1 MKKQILCILVLFGF
15 KCAGQDIIYLA
26 DGTKIA
32 GKITEISLDQIT
44 YYNNANPSGS
54 NHKSISE
61 IQVAFN
67 SSGDYIVFA
76 TSEIITDEQ
85 KKKFMGTISAPHQF
99 DIIVG
104 ADSKVTPALVTGET
118 ETTIIATT
126 NSSELRLKKSDL
138 IFILRKNGN
147 HKIYSNLSLA
157 ILHLATD
164 KGKIDSLLSTN
175 TVIKLQSLTRSKLPV
190 VDTSQK
196 KTDTLPSNNFEVPD
210 LKDFGNKAK
219 EKVKE
224 FTNYILSII
233 NSKSNHLAAVN
244 SIDLACDLFLNE
256 QSRVEVSNVIT
267 QKKNKYKIRDYLNRL
282 LISSSHYDRVQ
293 VEYANINYATKFKKG
308 IDGNWYGTVTFVQKF
323 EGFIDGKLA
332 YADFTKRDVTIVL
345 KHYEKAKMGTMV
357 GEWDLYLDDIGV
369 VETKKV

>member
-1 MKKQILCILVLFGF
+1 M
-15 KCAGQDIIYLA
+15 
-26 DGTKIA
+26 
-32 GKITEISLDQIT
+32 
-44 YYNNANPSGS
+44 
-54 NHKSISE
+54 
-61 IQVAFN
+61 
-67 SSGDYIVFA
+67 
-76 TSEIITDEQ
+76 
-85 KKKFMGTISAPHQF
+85 
-99 DIIVG
+99 
-104 ADSKVTPALVTGET
+104 
-118 ETTIIATT
+118 
-126 NSSELRLKKSDL
+126 
-138 IFILRKNGN
+138 
-147 HKIYSNLSLA
+147 
-157 ILHLATD
+157 
-164 KGKIDSLLSTN
+164 
-175 TVIKLQSLTRSKLPV
+175 
-190 VDTSQK
+190 
-196 KTDTLPSNNFEVPD
+196 PD

-308 IDGNWYGTVTFVQKF
+308 LDGNWYGTVTFVQKF